1 MLSPQAV
8 CHQVIAWKLLNV
20 IDRHS
25 TTWRYFLMI
34 GSEFRPGIEGFQF
47 VNQSRAL
54 HDCVYRGPLS
64 CTSLILISAALVD
77 VTYRSNW

>member
-1 MLSPQAV
+1 
-8 CHQVIAWKLLNV
+8 
-20 IDRHS
+20 
-25 TTWRYFLMI
+25 MI